1 MNALK
6 KLMGQDEK
14 FFDLLE
20 ASARE
25 AQISV
30 KLLTDLLRH
39 PGASHELVEFTTAR
53 RKDKK
58 ITEEITEEL
67 CVTFVTP
74 LEREDIEKLSF
85 ALYKIPKTVEK
96 FSERFLLCNKQLD
109 GHDFSAQLAILE
121 KSTEAVTTMVKML
134 RNHPRLNAMRDLNVH
149 LQQLE
154 GDADKLMVDLVT
166 DLYNGKHDP
175 LAVIITLDLYE
186 LLEKVIDR
194 CRDAGNIVFQIVLK
208 YS

>member
-6 KLMGQDEK
+6 RLMGQTDK

-20 ASARE
+20 ASAGE
-25 AQISV
+25 AQTSV
-30 KLLTDLLRH
+30 KLLADLLRH
-39 PGASHELVEFTTAR
+39 PETRHELEEFTVAR

-58 ITEEITEEL
+58 ITEEITEAL
-67 CVTFVTP
+67 CITFVTP
-74 LEREDIEKLSF
+74 LEREDIERLSF
-85 ALYKIPKTVEK
+85 ALYKVPKTVEK

-121 KSTEAVTTMVKML
+121 KSTEAVTSMVRML
-134 RNHPRLNAMRDLNVH
+134 KNHPKLDTMRDLNVR

-154 GDADKLMVDLVT
+154 GDADKLMVDLIT
-166 DLYNGKHDP
+166 DLYSGKHEP
-175 LAVIITLDLYE
+175 LTVIVTLDLYE

-194 CRDAGNIVFQIVLK
+194 CRDAGNIIFQIVLK